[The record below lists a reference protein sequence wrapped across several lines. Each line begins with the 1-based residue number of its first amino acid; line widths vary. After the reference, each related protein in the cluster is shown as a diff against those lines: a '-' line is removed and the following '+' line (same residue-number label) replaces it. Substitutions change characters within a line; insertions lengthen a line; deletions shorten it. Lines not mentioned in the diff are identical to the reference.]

1 MFFPLPSHF
10 DLGLEQPFTPFVA
23 PPPLDPL
30 SHYHS
35 PAVACGADIARPEL
49 ERALLAQER
58 RQRLA
63 EQEEA
68 AILEYYR
75 QQQRQVVLE
84 KAIRE
89 EEERRELERAWRH
102 RQESI
107 RKAMETEAI
116 QAREREIARLRQF
129 QEQERAMRSLEA
141 DRTQQESPFD
151 PLFKALLFPHLR
163 DHPSSSS
170 VITPPAPTL
179 LTPSAAATPLVDHVA
194 AFSPNVSHSESTQ
207 ASTSIPAPFDLFPR
221 LPDVQEAAR
230 THEDSGVFQRHL
242 ARRAALE
249 NLASLASSFSER
261 QSTFVDP
268 TSFTFQSSPSD
279 STSASG
285 SAPHLAFGS
294 ANSSFL
300 AHEDFLVNL
309 LSKIDAVQSGG
320 DRQVKQ
326 ERKELVKKVEK
337 ELARLDAMR
346 ERAWEEQVKEAQN
359 DLVQD
364 QEMEDSPTQVKSTS
378 KPCDPISSS
387 TPPHPTLTNPRLKED
402 AEDTTLPPPL
412 PPLTR
417 EALSSLPSPSPRP
430 FSPSP
435 SDSGSSAT
443 SSTLTVSSHS
453 SQVDQYISEMLRR
466 AQKLGEEVEQ
476 LELAESAKPLE
487 PVLVA

>member
-10 DLGLEQPFTPFVA
+10 DLGFEHPFTPFVA
-23 PPPLDPL
+23 HPPLDPL
-30 SHYHS
+30 SCYRS
-35 PAVACGADIARPEL
+35 PAFACGADVARPEL

-58 RQRLA
+58 RRRLA

-75 QQQRQVVLE
+75 QQQRQVALE
-84 KAIRE
+84 EAIRE
-89 EEERRELERAWRH
+89 EQERRELERAWRH

-107 RKAMETEAI
+107 RKAMEAEAI
-116 QAREREIARLRQF
+116 QAREREIARIRQF
-129 QEQERAMRSLEA
+129 QEQERARRSSEA
-141 DRTQQESPFD
+141 DRTQRESPFD
-151 PLFKALLFPHLR
+151 LLFKALLSPHLR
-163 DHPSSSS
+163 DHPPSSD
-170 VITPPAPTL
+170 VVDTPAPIP
-179 LTPSAAATPLVDHVA
+179 LTPDAAATPLVDHVA
-194 AFSPNVSHSESTQ
+194 AFSPNVLQSESTQ

-221 LPDVQEAAR
+221 LPDVKEAAP
-230 THEDSGVFQRHL
+230 THEDPEVFQRHL

-249 NLASLASSFSER
+249 NLASLASSFSQR
-261 QSTFVDP
+261 QSTYVDP
-268 TSFTFQSSPSD
+268 TSFTFQSPPSD
-279 STSASG
+279 FTTPSSST
-285 SAPHLAFGS
+285 PRLAFGS

-359 DLVQD
+359 EPVQD
-364 QEMEDSPTQVKSTS
+364 REMEDSPAQEPTS
-378 KPCDPISSS
+378 KPRDPISPS
-387 TPPHPTLTNPRLKED
+387 TPSHPTLSTPRLDED
-402 AEDTTLPPPL
+402 EEDTTLPSPF

-430 FSPSP
+430 TSPSP
-435 SDSGSSAT
+435 SDSGSSAS

-453 SQVDQYISEMLRR
+453 SEVDRYISEMLRR
-466 AQKLGEEVEQ
+466 AQKLGEEVEP

-487 PVLVA
+487 PVQVA